1 VQVLEQILYH
11 KSGLLG
17 VSGISSDMRMLLSS
31 SDPRAGETIDL
42 FTFEVAKAVCA
53 MALTL
58 EGLDCLV
65 FTGGIGEHAAK
76 VRALSCCRLHWLGV
90 ELDGNANGGDAGLV
104 SLDSSSVEI
113 RVIPTSEETTIARHV
128 LAMVT

>member
-1 VQVLEQILYH
+1 
-11 KSGLLG
+11 
-17 VSGISSDMRMLLSS
+17 MRTLLSS
-31 SDPRAGETIDL
+31 SDPRAAEAVDL

-76 VRALSCCRLHWLGV
+76 ARALIGSRLRWLGI
-90 ELDGNANGGDAGLV
+90 ELDPDANDGDTELV
-104 SLDSSSVEI
+104 SLGSSSVEI
-113 RVIPTSEETTIARHV
+113 RVIPTSEETTIARQV
-128 LAMVT
+128 DPLCFLYAKLLVERI